1 MPIVKP
7 KRSAP
12 TTDMTAM
19 CDMAFMLLSFFIM
32 TAQFR
37 QNEAAAI
44 ETPTSISGI
53 KVPDT
58 DIMTISLDKNGQ
70 VFFGIDNQ
78 EHRRA
83 MLENIG
89 EVYGISFSDREKKSF
104 GLLPNFGMP
113 VNQLKS
119 YLALRPEQQKQIKQ
133 PGIPVDSTANL
144 QTNQLAQWVFNARK
158 ANSKL
163 RIAVKGDNLAKFPSF
178 KNVLSSLQSQNIN
191 KFNLIT
197 GTEAPPAG
205 WTND

>member
-7 KRSAP
+7 KRSRP

-32 TAQFR
+32 TAQFK
-37 QNEAAAI
+37 QNDAASI

-58 DIMTISLDKNGQ
+58 DIMTISLDKAGK

-78 EHRRA
+78 EHRVA
-83 MLENIG
+83 MLDNIG
-89 EVYGISFSDREKKSF
+89 EVYGMTFSDREKKAFS
-104 GLLPNFGMP
+104 LMPNFGMP

-119 YLALRPEQQKQIKQ
+119 FLALRPEQQKALKQ
-133 PGIPVDSTANL
+133 PGMPVDSSANP
-144 QTNQLAQWVFNARK
+144 QTNQLAQWIFNARK
-158 ANSKL
+158 ANNNL
-163 RIAVKGDNLAKFPSF
+163 RIAVKGDNLSKFPSF

-197 GTEAPPAG
+197 GSEAPPAG